1 MLMIRMDHVSYR
13 YNEDA
18 PLVLR
23 DICLTIKKGEF
34 LAIVGHNGSGK
45 STLSKHLNALLLP
58 QSGDVWVEGAN
69 TKDEKELLS
78 IRQKVGMV
86 FQNPDNQIV
95 TTVVEEDVAFGPEN
109 LGVPTAQIRKRV
121 DDALMSVDMLSY
133 AKNAPHLLSGGQ
145 KQRIAIAGML
155 AMQPEM
161 LVLDEATAMLDPK
174 GRKDV
179 LSIIQR
185 LNREKGM
192 TVVMITQYME
202 ESVFADRVAV
212 MAQGEI
218 ILCDTPKRV
227 FSQTERLRSYHLD
240 VPEMAKLRD
249 ALIEK
254 GWDIPA
260 DSLSTEEVAQAI
272 CQSL

>member
-1 MLMIRMDHVSYR
+1 MIRMDHVSYR

-227 FSQTERLRSYHLD
+227 FSQTERLRGYHLD

-249 ALIEK
+249 ALLEK

-260 DSLSTEEVAQAI
+260 DSLSTEELAQAI
-272 CQSL
+272 CRSL